1 MCNKI
6 QTKIQIHR
14 KFFKKS
20 VQCVLFKPLINKN
33 GLLFPLMILDIAII
47 FFQRAIQKN
56 TYDVLENRLSFIF
69 IYYYYFYIFNRN
81 LECSDQ
87 PSNNT

>member
-1 MCNKI
+1 MQQNTNENTNSQEI
-6 QTKIQIHR
+6 FQ
-14 KFFKKS
+14 KS
-20 VQCVLFKPLINKN
+20 VQCVLFKPLINKH
-33 GLLFPLMILDIAII
+33 GSLLPLMILDIAII

-56 TYDVLENRLSFIF
+56 TYDVLENRLSFL